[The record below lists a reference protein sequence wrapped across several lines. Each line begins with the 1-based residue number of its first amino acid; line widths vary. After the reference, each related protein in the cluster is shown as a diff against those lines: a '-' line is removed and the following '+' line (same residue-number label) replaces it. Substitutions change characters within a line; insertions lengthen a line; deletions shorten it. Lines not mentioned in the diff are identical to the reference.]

1 MPCLSARR
9 ACGYAVAIMLLLCGS
24 AGAAMP
30 PPSVSVIVVGKQPVY
45 HEQSYTGRIR
55 AARIVNLVPRVTGY
69 LVQRL
74 FHQGMD
80 VKKGQVLYVI
90 EPGPYRAAFDQ
101 ANASVAAAKA
111 TLADAKL
118 ALERAAKLLHSPA
131 GQRST
136 YDTALATE
144 HRDAAQLDAARAQR
158 ATAAIN
164 LSYTQIRSPIDGR
177 IGRSNVNVGNV
188 VGPTTG
194 TLATVVSQDPMDV
207 TFSMPT
213 RDATRLRSELAH
225 YGGLKAVQLLL
236 RLPDGRTDKQT
247 GTLDFTANQIDQ
259 STDTLYMQG
268 TIANPVIPGLDG
280 ARVDDRELTSGEFVT
295 VIVRSR
301 HPKQEIVLPRD
312 AVLADELGNYV
323 LAVNAQ
329 SKVVRKNV
337 TLSQT
342 TASTATIAGGL
353 SLGAKVII
361 NGIEKV
367 HPGLTVTA
375 QVVKSPVA

>member
-9 ACGYAVAIMLLLCGS
+9 ACGYAVAIMLLLGGS

-45 HEQSYTGRIR
+45 HEQSYTGRMR